1 MVLHLWGFSVLLI
14 EAVASGQLAWIFLS
28 GVTDLWAVWQ
38 ICMVFGFGKVIGK
51 PDVMLRDFS
60 LVVDLIIFVYILI
73 KEIAG

>member
-1 MVLHLWGFSVLLI
+1 MGC
-14 EAVASGQLAWIFLS
+14 
-28 GVTDLWAVWQ
+28 VWQ

-60 LVVDLIIFVYILI
+60 LVVDLIIFVYILM